1 MVGGKKR
8 FNIAVKPGYKVIE
21 LRFIHSSCDL
31 VRIDIVYIILYR
43 VMKSINP
50 ARPPMQ
56 LSLLDNT
63 DPRLNAENRVKDLR
77 IRLEYHNT
85 RYYQL
90 DAPEISDS
98 EYDELFRELVM
109 LEERYPELVTAESPT
124 QRVGSAPV
132 GRFRTVTHRLPML
145 SLENAVNEDDIR
157 AKLDARIKKELGL
170 ADGTSISYMCEPK
183 MDGLAVELIYEQGIL
198 TVASTRGDGVT
209 GEDVTQNIR
218 TLRGL
223 PLRLNGKGVPTLLE
237 VRGEV
242 FLSLDAF
249 QKINSDREENGE
261 PPFANPRNA
270 AAGSLRQL
278 DSRITSRRPLSFYC
292 YAPGVVEGTQFSS
305 QNEFLNSAAGWGLPI
320 NPLARLVEDVSGA
333 VAYYHE
339 MREQRELLP
348 YEIDGT
354 VIKVDSFQLQRELGE
369 KSRSPL
375 WAIACKFPPRQA
387 ETKLEDI
394 LLSVGR
400 TGVITPVAQ
409 LRPVE
414 ISGVTVSRATL
425 HNWDELTAKDIRI
438 GDTVV
443 IERAGD
449 VIPAVVRVVSERRSG
464 TEQIVPP
471 PQHCPSCGST
481 VVRIADE
488 VALRCMGISCP
499 PQIRESLTHFA
510 SRGAMD
516 IEGLGDKVVEQLLS
530 LGLVH
535 TVADLYR
542 LTKDDF
548 MRFERMGDKLASNL
562 LAALESS
569 KNCDLAR
576 FVYALGIRHVGE
588 RTAKIL
594 AQAFGSLDNLE
605 KAAVEELTSVRDIGA
620 TVAQSIFTF
629 FNTPDNRTVISQL
642 KELGVY
648 PSAVAKTVGGPLS
661 GKNFVFTGTL
671 TRFSRDFARK
681 LVEDQGGNV
690 IGSVSRKTDFVVA
703 GDEAGS
709 KLIKARELGIAVLGE
724 EDFLNLLETH

>member
-1 MVGGKKR
+1 
-8 FNIAVKPGYKVIE
+8 
-21 LRFIHSSCDL
+21 
-31 VRIDIVYIILYR
+31 
-43 VMKSINP
+43 
-50 ARPPMQ
+50 MQ
-56 LSLLDNT
+56 LSLLENS
-63 DPRLNAENRVKDLR
+63 DPRPSVENRVKELR
-77 IRLEYHNT
+77 TLLEYHNR

-90 DAPEISDS
+90 DDPEISDA
-98 EYDELFRELVM
+98 EYDEFFRELTA
-109 LEERYPELVTAESPT
+109 LEERYPGLVTAESPT
-124 QRVGSAPV
+124 QRVGGAPT
-132 GRFRTVTHRLPML
+132 GRFRTITHRLPML
-145 SLENAVNEDDIR
+145 SLENATNDEEIV
-157 AKLDARIKKELGL
+157 AKLDARVKKELGL
-170 ADGTSISYMCEPK
+170 ADSVAVSYMCEPK

-223 PLRLNGKGVPTLLE
+223 PQRLTGEGVPALLE

-242 FLSLDAF
+242 YLSLDAF
-249 QKINSDREENGE
+249 QKINRDREENGD
-261 PPFANPRNA
+261 PPFVNPRNA

-278 DSRITSRRPLSFYC
+278 DPRITARRPLSLYC
-292 YAPGVVEGTQFSS
+292 YAPGVVEGAPFSS
-305 QNEFLNSAAGWGLPI
+305 QHEFLSIVAGWGLPV
-320 NPLARLVEDVSGA
+320 NPLARTVKDVEGA
-333 VAYYHE
+333 VAYYNE
-339 MREQRELLP
+339 MQGLRESLP

-354 VIKVDSFQLQRELGE
+354 VVKVDSFQLQRELGE

-387 ETKLEDI
+387 ETQLEDI

-409 LRPVE
+409 LSPVE

-425 HNWDELTAKDIRI
+425 HNWDELAAKDIRI

-443 IERAGD
+443 VERAGD
-449 VIPAVVRVVSERRSG
+449 VIPAVVRVIVERRSG
-464 TEQIVPP
+464 SERSVPP
-471 PQHCPSCGST
+471 PQSCPECGSA

-499 PQIRESLTHFA
+499 PQIRESIKHFA

-516 IEGLGDKVVEQLLS
+516 IEGLGEKVVEQLLS
-530 LGLVH
+530 LGLVR

-562 LAALESS
+562 LAALEAS
-569 KNCDLAR
+569 KTCDLSR
-576 FVYALGIRHVGE
+576 YIYALGIRHVGE
-588 RTAKIL
+588 RTAKTL
-594 AQAFGSLDNLE
+594 AQAFGSLDHLE
-605 KAAVEELTSVRDIGA
+605 RATVEELISVRDIGA

-629 FNTPDNRTVISQL
+629 FNNPDNRAVIGQL
-642 KELGVY
+642 RELGVY
-648 PSAVAKTVGGPLS
+648 PAAVAKTVGGRLS

-671 TRFSRDFARK
+671 TRFSRDYARK

-690 IGSVSRKTDFVVA
+690 VGSVSRKTDYVVA

-709 KLIKARELGIAVLGE
+709 KLNKARELGIAVLGE
-724 EDFLNLLETH
+724 EEFLILLNAQ

>member
-1 MVGGKKR
+1 
-8 FNIAVKPGYKVIE
+8 
-21 LRFIHSSCDL
+21 
-31 VRIDIVYIILYR
+31 
-43 VMKSINP
+43 
-50 ARPPMQ
+50 MQ
-56 LSLLDNT
+56 LSLLESP
-63 DPRLNAENRVKDLR
+63 DPRLNAENRVKELR
-77 IRLEYHNT
+77 VLIEYHNR

-90 DAPEISDS
+90 DAPEISDA
-98 EYDELFRELVM
+98 EYDALFRELTE
-109 LEERYPELVTAESPT
+109 LENRYPELMTVDSPT
-124 QRVGSAPV
+124 QRVGGAPV
-132 GRFRTVTHRLPML
+132 GRFRNITHRLPML
-145 SLENAVNEDDIR
+145 SLENAVNDEEIV
-157 AKLDARIKKELGL
+157 AKLDVRMKKELGL
-170 ADGTSISYMCEPK
+170 ADNSPVSYMCEPK
-183 MDGLAVELIYEQGIL
+183 MDGLAVELIYEHGTL

-209 GEDVTQNIR
+209 GEDVTENIR

-223 PLRLNGKGVPTLLE
+223 PLRLTGKGVPSLLE

-242 FLSLDAF
+242 YLSLDAF
-249 QKINSDREENGE
+249 QKINRDREENGD
-261 PPFANPRNA
+261 PPFVNPRNA

-278 DSRITSRRPLSFYC
+278 DSRVTSRRPLSIYC
-292 YAPGVVEGTQFSS
+292 YAPGVIEGAQFSS
-305 QNEFLNSAAGWGLPI
+305 QQEFLASAAGWGLPV
-320 NPLARLVEDVSGA
+320 NPLARLVEDVNGA

-339 MREQRELLP
+339 MQGLRESLP

-354 VIKVDSFQLQRELGE
+354 VVKVNLFEFQRELGE

-387 ETKLEDI
+387 ETQLEDI

-425 HNWDELTAKDIRI
+425 HNWDELAVKDIRI

-443 IERAGD
+443 VERAGD
-449 VIPAVVRVVSERRSG
+449 VIPAVVRVVVERRNGSERVVR
-464 TEQIVPP
+464 PP
-471 PQHCPSCGST
+471 ESCPECGSG
-481 VVRIADE
+481 VVRIAEE

-499 PQIRESLTHFA
+499 SQIRESIKHFA

-548 MRFERMGDKLASNL
+548 MRFERMGDRLASNL
-562 LAALESS
+562 LGALEAS
-569 KNCDLAR
+569 KECDLSR
-576 FVYALGIRHVGE
+576 LIFALGIRHVGE
-588 RTAKIL
+588 RTAKTL

-605 KAAVEELTSVRDIGA
+605 KATAQELISVRDIGA

-629 FNTPDNRTVISQL
+629 FNTPDNLAVIGLLQ
-642 KELGVY
+642 KLGVN
-648 PSAVAKTVGGPLS
+648 PAAVAKTVGGRLS

-671 TRFSRDFARK
+671 TRFSRDQARK

-690 IGSVSRKTDFVVA
+690 VGSVSRKTDYVVA
-703 GDEAGS
+703 GDDAGS
-709 KLIKARELGIAVLGE
+709 KLIKARELGITVLGE
-724 EDFLNLLETH
+724 DDLLNLLESL